1 MSARTPNRWIAV
13 VVLASLYVFF
23 NVVEVVV
30 GDGGWPQII
39 GVPLGIAV
47 VAYGV
52 ARVLG
57 WEGLQR

>member
-1 MSARTPNRWIAV
+1 MSAPTPNRWIAV

-23 NVVEVVV
+23 NALELGA

-39 GVPLGIAV
+39 GMPLGIAV
-47 VAYGV
+47 IAYGV
-52 ARVLG
+52 ARLFG